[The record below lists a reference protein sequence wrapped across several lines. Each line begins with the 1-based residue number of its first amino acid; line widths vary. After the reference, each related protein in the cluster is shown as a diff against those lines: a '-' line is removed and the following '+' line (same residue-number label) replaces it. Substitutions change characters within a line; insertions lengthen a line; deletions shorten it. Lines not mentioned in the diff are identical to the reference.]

1 MARMQVRAE
10 VTGKVWKLLAQ
21 PGATVGADEPLMI
34 VESMKMEIPVSFEQ
48 DSVLVDLLVGEGD
61 AVEDGQV
68 VAIVET

>member
-1 MARMQVRAE
+1 
-10 VTGKVWKLLAQ
+10 
-21 PGATVGADEPLMI
+21 
-34 VESMKMEIPVSFEQ
+34 MEIPVSFEQ